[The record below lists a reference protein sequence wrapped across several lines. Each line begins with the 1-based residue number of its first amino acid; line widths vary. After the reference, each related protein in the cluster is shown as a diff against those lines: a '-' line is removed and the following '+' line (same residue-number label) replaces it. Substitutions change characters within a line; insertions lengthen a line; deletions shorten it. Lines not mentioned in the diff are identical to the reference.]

1 MPGTLRRS
9 WGTTLPLPD
18 YAFDAKRLAALDSY
32 AVLDTPAEPGFDDIV
47 LLATQICEA
56 PVALVSLVAS
66 DRQWFKARIGFEPC
80 ETDLE
85 SSVCVHALVEP
96 DLLVIPDLTLDARS
110 RDNPLVTGAPL
121 IRFYAGAPLR
131 APDGEAIGSLCVLDD
146 APRPAG
152 LTEVQASGLRA
163 LARQVM
169 SQLELRRAIADRD
182 EATALQ
188 RTHDR
193 RRRESEDEYRQL
205 FEAIE
210 AGFCIVEMRFDGDRA
225 ADYRFVEVNPAFAGQ
240 TGLADARGKWMRE
253 LAPGHEQHWFDIY
266 GEVATTGIP
275 ARFEHFAK
283 ELGGRWFNVHAFRV
297 GDPAKRRVGILF
309 NDDTDR
315 KTREELKRE
324 AEETQALLN
333 RELSHRMKNMFAM
346 VQAIATQTLRDAGD
360 RQRVA
365 TFVDRVQ
372 ALSRAH
378 DVLIAR
384 NWRSATLA
392 EVVDAVLPTF
402 STANSFAVSGPP
414 VQLGPRATLSVS
426 LLLFELAT
434 NAVKY
439 GALSADGGHVDVHWS
454 VEGTGEAETLVLEWR
469 ERDGPAVSLPEH
481 TGFGS
486 KLLRLGLA
494 GTGGAELRFAETGLE
509 ARFEASLARLQKS

>member
-1 MPGTLRRS
+1 MP
-9 WGTTLPLPD
+9 PPD
-18 YAFDAKRLAALDSY
+18 YTFDAKRLAALDSY
-32 AVLDTPAEPGFDDIV
+32 TVLDTPAEPGFDDIV

-96 DLLVIPDLTLDARS
+96 DLLVIPDLTRDARS
-110 RDNPLVTGAPL
+110 RDNPLVTGAPF

-131 APDGEAIGSLCVLDD
+131 APDGEVIGSLCVLDD

-152 LTEVQASGLRA
+152 LTETQASGLRA

-169 SQLELRRAIADRD
+169 SQLELRRAVADRD
-182 EATALQ
+182 RAMALG

-193 RRRESEDEYRQL
+193 RRQESEDEYRQL

-210 AGFCIVEMRFDGDRA
+210 AGFCIVEMRFDGDRP

-240 TGLADARGKWMRE
+240 TGLEDARGKWMRE

-266 GEVATTGIP
+266 GEVAATGTP
-275 ARFEHFAK
+275 ARFEHFAR

-384 NWRSATLA
+384 NWRSATLT

-439 GALSADGGHVDVHWS
+439 GALSVDGGHVDVHWTIDGS
-454 VEGTGEAETLVLEWR
+454 GGAETLVLDWR
-469 ERDGPAVSLPEH
+469 ERDGPAVSLPDH

-509 ARFEASLARLQKS
+509 ARFEASLARLQQS